1 MFKITKPAGNRV
13 DIDLSGSIDAD
24 TMRAALDELVDA
36 SEGVVNGRMRYTI
49 TEFGLPTLGAIGI
62 EITRLPKL
70 FGLIGKFD
78 KCAVLCD
85 AEWIRKAAALE
96 GALIP
101 ELEIKSFTLEDGDGA
116 EAWLAEG
123 LT

>member
-1 MFKITKPAGNRV
+1 MFKISKPDTNRV

-24 TMRAALDELVDA
+24 TMRSALDELADK
-36 SEGVVNGRMRYTI
+36 SEGVVNGRMLYTI
-49 TEFGLPTLGAIGI
+49 TDFAMPTLGAIGI

-78 KCAVLCD
+78 KGAVLCD
-85 AEWIRKAAALE
+85 VEWIRKAAAIE

-101 ELEIKSFTLEDGDGA
+101 SLEIKSFALDDREAA
-116 EAWLAEG
+116 EVWLAQG
-123 LT
+123 VV